1 MPHRQVALDIETIS
15 PQVDST
21 RSVDFLNSRDFEVVA
36 VGVGTRPEP
45 GASVDV
51 DVLWRNHIGP
61 EGEYELLKEVIYWL
75 VEHHFQELLT
85 YNGVSFDVRHLLGR
99 AQIVGEE
106 VGDLSLQEAMHATLQ
121 RGRHRDLYHDI
132 VREHGRMSLEDAVET
147 LCDERP
153 LSVQW
158 DGSRVENGD
167 IPELAEQLLAHRD
180 GLSDIPD
187 DCAAQLEDTLNTYI
201 TADIRPLF
209 DLRDALGDAVDNS
222 DTVTI

>member
-1 MPHRQVALDIETIS
+1 DIETIS
-15 PQVDST
+15 PKVDST
-21 RSVDFLNSRDFEVVA
+21 RDVDFLNSRDFEVVA

-45 GASVDV
+45 GAPVDV
-51 DVLWRNHIGP
+51 DVLWRNHVGP

-85 YNGVSFDVRHLLGR
+85 YNGVSFDIRHLLGR
-99 AQIVGEE
+99 AHIVGEE

-147 LCDERP
+147 LGGERP
-153 LSVQW
+153 PSVQW
-158 DGSRVENGD
+158 DGTVVESSD
-167 IPELAEQLLAHRD
+167 IPQLAEQLLAHRD

-187 DCAAQLEDTLNTYI
+187 DRAVQLEDTLNTYI
-201 TADIRPLF
+201 TTDIYPLF
-209 DLRDALGDAVDNS
+209 DLRDALEDGDDDS
-222 DTVTI
+222 DEVTF